1 MDSPKTNYTIQHE
14 DLLLMPYLPEF
25 VPKYHKWMQDE
36 VLLELTGSEKLSLAE
51 EQENQRDWFVDIH
64 KTTFIVFI
72 RHENS
77 DFIDGPSFPADCR
90 GFEMVGDINLFHG
103 KSFESNEAEI
113 MVTIK
118 KYKNRLW

>member
-1 MDSPKTNYTIQHE
+1 MDSPKTNYIIQHE

-25 VPKYHKWMQDE
+25 VPKYHNWMQDE
-36 VLLELTGSEKLSLAE
+36 VLLELTGSEMLSLAE

-77 DFIDGPSFPADCR
+77 DFIHGPNFPADCR
-90 GFEMVGDINLFHG
+90 GF
-103 KSFESNEAEI
+103 
-113 MVTIK
+113 
-118 KYKNRLW
+118 